1 MFLWG
6 CCPFMSPSGHNSI
19 LGQYWV
25 EQKKKRCYIKYCMAK
40 LHLRSCNFFLTMGYT
55 AVNVNTLEQI
65 HMARIDSLL
74 SIAIDQGANELRIG
88 SDREP
93 RIFALGDPMRLN
105 IPSMSEDVVREL
117 MGEILSVE
125 REEILREHGCVEATY
140 QSARVGSHTVAITSR
155 PDGFDAV
162 FISTGKRDGAKP
174 TVPSAVTASAPE
186 QEKPLSPESAQP
198 ATPPDAREIK
208 CSALPSPLLERLL
221 ARSETLGASDLH
233 LCEGETPVVRVDGKL
248 RRFNDEPTVVMRD
261 AFIWETGAEAHL
273 ARGGSIDAATDI
285 MGFGRVRFHIYA
297 TAEGIAAAVRLLP
310 ISAPSLRSLGLPIS
324 LDDLA
329 LLPNGLVLLC
339 GATGSGKS
347 TTLAAIAQEALRRR
361 SILLVTLEDPIEFA
375 LAGSDRSLVRR
386 RWIGR
391 DAADFASGLRDALRE
406 DPDVLLVGEMR
417 DPETIS
423 LALTAAETG
432 HLVLASIHSRS
443 AASAVERIVDSY
455 APERQR
461 QVRVQLAESLRAVVA
476 QRLLPR
482 ARGAGRVVAV
492 EVLRGSRAV
501 ASLIRDGKTEQIATA
516 LQSGQREGMITLERC
531 LANLVQTREL
541 RAEDAKAAA
550 NDPDT
555 LGVYLGR

>member
-1 MFLWG
+1 M
-6 CCPFMSPSGHNSI
+6 
-19 LGQYWV
+19 
-25 EQKKKRCYIKYCMAK
+25 
-40 LHLRSCNFFLTMGYT
+40 
-55 AVNVNTLEQI
+55 
-65 HMARIDSLL
+65 
-74 SIAIDQGANELRIG
+74 
-88 SDREP
+88 
-93 RIFALGDPMRLN
+93 
-105 IPSMSEDVVREL
+105 
-117 MGEILSVE
+117 
-125 REEILREHGCVEATY
+125 
-140 QSARVGSHTVAITSR
+140 
-155 PDGFDAV
+155 
-162 FISTGKRDGAKP
+162 
-174 TVPSAVTASAPE
+174 
-186 QEKPLSPESAQP
+186 
-198 ATPPDAREIK
+198 
-208 CSALPSPLLERLL
+208 
-221 ARSETLGASDLH
+221 
-233 LCEGETPVVRVDGKL
+233 
-248 RRFNDEPTVVMRD
+248 
-261 AFIWETGAEAHL
+261 
-273 ARGGSIDAATDI
+273 RGGSIDAAADI
-285 MGFGRVRFHIYA
+285 TNLGRVRIHIYS
-297 TAEGIAAAVRLLP
+297 TSVGLAAAVRILP
-310 ISAPSLRSLGLPIS
+310 NAAPSLGSLGLPLA

-361 SILLVTLEDPIEFA
+361 SIMLVTLEDPIEHTLDESA
-375 LAGSDRSLVRR
+375 RSLVRR

-391 DAADFASGLRDALRE
+391 DATDFASGLRDALRE

-443 AASAVERIVDSY
+443 AASAIERIVDSY

-482 ARGAGRVVAV
+482 AHGGGRVVAV

-531 LANLVQTREL
+531 LANLVQAKAL
-541 RAEDAKAAA
+541 KAEDAKAAA

-555 LGVYLGR
+555 LGVYLGHS